1 MTENNNLVRLNKYL
15 ADQGIASRR
24 KADELIAKGL
34 VKVNGK
40 TVTELGVKVDTT
52 VDKVEVDS
60 KQLKNEE
67 KKLVYI
73 KLNKPYGYECSKNPP
88 AGVASAYSLMPD
100 SFNVFSI
107 GRLDKDS
114 EGLLLFTNDGR
125 LAYKLTHPKFEKEK
139 EYEVTVDKN
148 ISDKH
153 LKMLTEGVKVLGVK
167 TAKAK
172 VERISQRKFLITIT
186 EGMNRQIRRMCRK
199 VGYRVHKLKRLRVGE
214 VVLGSLQSG
223 QFVNLSG
230 EELKFVTQIARSTAD

>member
-1 MTENNNLVRLNKYL
+1 
-15 ADQGIASRR
+15 
-24 KADELIAKGL
+24 
-34 VKVNGK
+34 
-40 TVTELGVKVDTT
+40 
-52 VDKVEVDS
+52 
-60 KQLKNEE
+60 
-67 KKLVYI
+67 
-73 KLNKPYGYECSKNPP
+73 
-88 AGVASAYSLMPD
+88 
-100 SFNVFSI
+100 
-107 GRLDKDS
+107 
-114 EGLLLFTNDGR
+114 LFTNDGR